1 MKDCYGKH
9 WFISFKAIK
18 NCTNLKFHCH
28 YERSDTG
35 SASDFY
41 FVVVVVA
48 EILVTFFKMQPTI
61 ITLFHFFIST
71 KSKRTILKD

>member
-28 YERSDTG
+28 YEQSVSG
-35 SASDFY
+35 SVSDFY
-41 FVVVVVA
+41 FVVVVVVA
-48 EILVTFFKMQPTI
+48 AKILVTFFKIQPTI
-61 ITLFHFFIST
+61 ITLFSFFYIH
-71 KSKRTILKD
+71 